1 MQKDRCKTVGAGA
14 SPAPRVPPDS
24 ASKPAQPRAGTS
36 PAPTSITHVAVSRR
50 TLKRAAAFFVFFIA
64 VLLPRAAVCQE
75 QAPRGRWEG
84 EVAFPTR
91 PIVLLVDFDRQQGWL
106 SITGSRAFPVSGLKA
121 EAGELRFDLPLGG
134 ETVSVRAKNAAEGIS
149 GEAVVGDVRGG
160 FVLRRLAELPPPRS
174 REEAWRQDL
183 DVLLTRFL
191 PYDRSYSDAAR
202 AELRRRVEAIKASLP
217 RTSDAELLVQ
227 TARAVAL
234 GGNAHT
240 RLYLVRNRTEV
251 RRLPLRVWH
260 FRDGFR
266 VVRASAEY
274 RELLGCRVEKT
285 GAMKIDEAARMVSGI
300 KPGNASWQRYMSA
313 YTLTSPELLVGSRV
327 AADAE
332 SIPFE
337 FRCAG
342 RAVRRAVAPLPLR
355 KVSAPTESW
364 WDLAPSAKRN
374 ESTPLSALPADKA
387 PLYLR
392 RPDVHYWFERLP
404 ERGLLYF
411 QYNRSMEMPGGPSL
425 SDFGR
430 QLLAEAG
437 REDVRALVV
446 DLRFNTGGNLNLAT
460 PLMQG
465 LQEKMKGKPVFVVT
479 GRATF
484 SAGISHVAQWK
495 QWGAKIVGEEVGD
508 ELDMWA
514 EGGNVELPNS
524 KLTVHY
530 SNGFH
535 GYSRREYPER
545 QPFFLDLGVET
556 LKPDFPVET
565 TWAEYADG
573 RDPAME
579 LIAKVLSGRVG

>member
-1 MQKDRCKTVGAGA
+1 M
-14 SPAPRVPPDS
+14 
-24 ASKPAQPRAGTS
+24 
-36 PAPTSITHVAVSRR
+36 RR
-50 TLKRAAAFFVFFIA
+50 TLKRAAAFFVFFVFFVA
-64 VLLPRAAVCQE
+64 ALLPRAAVCQE

-84 EVAFPTR
+84 EMAFPTR
-91 PIVLLVDFDRQQGWL
+91 PIVLLVDFDKQQGWL
-106 SITGSRAFPVSGLKA
+106 SITGSRAFALSGLKA

-149 GEAVVGDVRGG
+149 GEAVVGDVRGS

-183 DVLLTRFL
+183 DVVLTRFL
-191 PYDRSYSDAAR
+191 PYDRSFSDAAR
-202 AELRRRVEAIKASLP
+202 AELRRRVEAIKDALP

-274 RELLGCRVEKT
+274 KELFGCRVEKI
-285 GAMKIDEAARMVSGI
+285 GAMKIDEAARSVGGI
-300 KPGNASWQRYMSA
+300 KPGNASWQRYMSS

-337 FRCAG
+337 FRCAA
-342 RAVRRAVAPLPLR
+342 RTVRRAVAPLPLR

-374 ESTPLSALPADKA
+374 ESTPLSALHADKA

-411 QYNRSMEMPGGPSL
+411 QYNRSMEMPGGPPL
-425 SDFGR
+425 SDFGQ

-437 REDVRALVV
+437 RERRA
-446 DLRFNTGGNLNLAT
+446 GA
-460 PLMQG
+460 
-465 LQEKMKGKPVFVVT
+465 
-479 GRATF
+479 GR
-484 SAGISHVAQWK
+484 
-495 QWGAKIVGEEVGD
+495 
-508 ELDMWA
+508 
-514 EGGNVELPNS
+514 
-524 KLTVHY
+524 
-530 SNGFH
+530 
-535 GYSRREYPER
+535 
-545 QPFFLDLGVET
+545 
-556 LKPDFPVET
+556 
-565 TWAEYADG
+565 
-573 RDPAME
+573 
-579 LIAKVLSGRVG
+579 